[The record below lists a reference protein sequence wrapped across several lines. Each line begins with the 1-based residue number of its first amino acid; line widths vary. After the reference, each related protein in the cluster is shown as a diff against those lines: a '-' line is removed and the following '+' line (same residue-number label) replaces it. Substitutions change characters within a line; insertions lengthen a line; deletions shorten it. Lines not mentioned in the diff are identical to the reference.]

1 MRAWIMVSAKE
12 SALDVGKLIQD
23 SLNFDAIEV
32 LGPYDVVVRA
42 DVKSL
47 QDLWENYI
55 SLINSIPLVGSCTTF
70 LSIFEKTKPLD
81 QRPSAFILIDAAQS
95 EHIEIQEE
103 LFKMKEV
110 QKVDIVLGT
119 YDIIAEIAVNS
130 IQDLFHVI
138 RKIVRASKNILR
150 TITMVAFPNNKLQSN
165 E

>member
-12 SALDVGKLIQD
+12 SSLDVGKLIRD

-55 SLINSIPLVGSCTTF
+55 SLINSLPLVGSCTTF
-70 LSIFEKTKPLD
+70 LSIFERTKPID
-81 QRPSAFILIDAAQS
+81 KKPSAFILIDASQS

-119 YDIIAEIAVNS
+119 YDMIAEITAES
-130 IQDLFHVI
+130 LQDLFQVI
-138 RKIVRASKNILR
+138 HKVIKASKNILR
-150 TITMVAFPNNKLQSN
+150 TVTMVAFPSI
-165 E
+165 

>member
-12 SALDVGKLIQD
+12 SALDVGKLIRD
-23 SLNFDAIEV
+23 DLNFDAIEV

-55 SLINSIPLVGSCTTF
+55 SLINSLPLVGSCTTF
-70 LSIFEKTKPLD
+70 LSIFERTKPVD
-81 QRPSAFILIDAAQS
+81 KKPSAFILIDASQS

-110 QKVDIVLGT
+110 QKVDIVLGP
-119 YDIIAEIAVNS
+119 YDIITEVVVDS
-130 IQDLFHVI
+130 IQDLFQAI
-138 RKIVRASKNILR
+138 RKIIRASKNILR
-150 TITMVAFPNNKLQSN
+150 TVTMVAFPSNKS
-165 E
+165 